1 MPTIIAAIDPVT
13 RIEGHLKIEV
23 TVDTVNG
30 AQQVVDAKAVGTL
43 FRGFEKILEGRDP
56 RDAAI
61 ITSRICGVCPTS
73 HAQAAVLGLDAACG
87 ITAPTA
93 GRLMRNLVHGACFI
107 ESHIL
112 HFYLL
117 SLLDY
122 VSGPGMAPW
131 TPGWNVGNRI
141 GKRESASFL
150 NHYLT
155 AIEKRRKAHEMGAIF
170 GGRLPH
176 SPAYISGGFT
186 AIAKSSQKNAFATIL
201 SDLRNFIA
209 NVYIPDAERLAS
221 LHSEYFSLGRGHA
234 NLLSYGVYREN
245 NSGSELLF
253 HRGRLLK
260 GSRDVLPLNTAG
272 ISEHVTH
279 SWYDQDTHNLNPSG
293 GDTVPQHPKPGAY
306 SWLKAPRYD
315 NLPYE
320 LGPLARMSITG
331 DYTGGVSVMDRHIAR
346 AHEALKIADAMQ
358 VWLNALPVGAS
369 AYTHCSVPQTGT
381 GIGLTEAPRG
391 ALGHWVDIANQK
403 VSHYQIITPTCW
415 NVSPRDGNGVRG
427 ALEEALIG
435 IPVENIDEPI
445 EVLRVIHSFD
455 PCLDC
460 ATHVMRPKDKTVV
473 RIPSTSFTP
482 PITLRSNNART

>member
-13 RIEGHLKIEV
+13 RIEGHLKMDV

-30 AQQVVDAKAVGTL
+30 TQQVVEAKAVGTL

-73 HAQAAVLGLDAACG
+73 HAQAAVLGLDDASG

-117 SLLDY
+117 SLPDY
-122 VSGPGMAPW
+122 VAGPGMAPW
-131 TPGWNVGNRI
+131 SPGWNVGNRI
-141 GKRESASFL
+141 GKTESATFL
-150 NHYLT
+150 NHYLA

-176 SPAYISGGFT
+176 SPAYIGGGFT
-186 AIAKSSQKNAFATIL
+186 AFAKGPQKTAFGAIL

-221 LHSEYFSLGRGHA
+221 LHSEYLTFGRGHA

-245 NSGSELLF
+245 NQGTDLLL
-253 HRGRLLK
+253 HRGRMLK
-260 GSRDVLPLNTAG
+260 GSRSVLPVDPAD

-279 SWYDQDTHNLNPSG
+279 SWYDQSTHDLNPAG
-293 GDTVPQHPKPGAY
+293 GDTVPQYPKEGAY
-306 SWLKAPRYD
+306 SWLKAPRYND
-315 NLPYE
+315 VPYE

-331 DYTGGVSVMDRHIAR
+331 DYTGGVSVMDRHLAR
-346 AHEALKIADAMQ
+346 AREALKIADAMQ
-358 VWLNALPVGAS
+358 AWLNDLPVNTS
-369 AYTHCSVPQTGT
+369 AYNRDFSVPSTGT
-381 GIGLTEAPRG
+381 GMGLTEAPRG
-391 ALGHWVDIANQK
+391 ALGHWVDISGGK
-403 VSHYQIITPTCW
+403 ISHYQIITPTCW
-415 NVSPRDGNGVRG
+415 NVSPQDANGVRG
-427 ALEEALIG
+427 ALEEGLIG

-460 ATHVMRPKDKTVV
+460 ATHVMRPKDKKRV
-473 RIPSTSFTP
+473 RIPSTSFP
-482 PITLRSNNART
+482 PPVKARTSNGF